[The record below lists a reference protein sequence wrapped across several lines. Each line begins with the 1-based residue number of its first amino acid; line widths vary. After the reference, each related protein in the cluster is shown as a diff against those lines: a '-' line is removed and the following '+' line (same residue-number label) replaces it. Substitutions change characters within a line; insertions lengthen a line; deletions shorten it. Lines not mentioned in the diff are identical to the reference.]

1 MMSPEE
7 MRQKNFAKR
16 ARERLLRMD
25 QAAQDLQSALSLFPE
40 TKYEIIALLSPV
52 EITDDMSLLNDVEP
66 VRTEKRA
73 PRLPAQT
80 EMEEAL
86 FPPAQP
92 GQEEERRVRPV
103 KEPETLKKLLARS
116 GTTRKHIWL
125 RSLAAILCVVFLV
138 GTFALVLQI
147 VHQSASAP
155 AGTSGLYVTT
165 DNSVFHLASQ
175 DGQLSTLWSYTLSAP
190 WTEQRVKAYDQQTH
204 QQVTPWTQLIDSPV
218 TVSGN
223 VAYFGGNADDPHT
236 HQLHH
241 YLYALNA
248 TTGKLLWRYQI
259 DGGKS
264 GIPSPF
270 FIQTDQVQAY
280 NLTVGTVTGA
290 PQVVQDKDTVYIQV
304 AVKPHMLQPHGPEYD
319 QYYYIFAL
327 NSQTG
332 AIRWFTRYFA
342 DSSQISVAPDGS
354 MVYETDAN
362 LLTAFNGE
370 NGQKQWQKEIPR
382 PNTYSGFSALQ
393 FANGTLYATMSID
406 NPPTNVSSRVYAFD
420 PSNGSQLWVSRPV
433 DGLLSPLV
441 ITQNALYIGSEA
453 GHVYALRLS
462 DGSQLWKYDGSPG
475 TAFISLRQSNGV
487 VYAKVALSTYMA
499 DTPVIGKLPL
509 LGVVALDA
517 SRGSLKWAMAVPPT
531 HESLGTAQGWDGGQL
546 VVDGDIVYTSM
557 QNGLVCSL
565 KRSDGSFIACDTLT
579 HTQMVPSLTLV
590 GEVPS

>member
-7 MRQKNFAKR
+7 MRQRNFAKR
-16 ARERLLRMD
+16 ARERLQRID

-40 TKYEIIALLSPV
+40 TRYEVIALLSPV
-52 EITDDMSLLNDVEP
+52 EVTDDMSLLNDVEP
-66 VRTEKRA
+66 VRAEKQA
-73 PRLPAQT
+73 PRLPAQMQMD
-80 EMEEAL
+80 EVP
-86 FPPAQP
+86 FSSAQP
-92 GQEEERRVRPV
+92 GQEERRRVRPV
-103 KEPETLKKLLARS
+103 EEPENLKKLLARS
-116 GTTRKHIWL
+116 RTTRKHVWL
-125 RSLAAILCVVFLV
+125 RSLAAILCVAFLV

-147 VHQSASAP
+147 IHQSANGA
-155 AGTSGLYVTT
+155 AGTPGLYVTT

-175 DGQLSTLWSYTLSAP
+175 DGQLSTLWSYTLAAP

-204 QQVTPWTQLIDSPV
+204 QPVTPWTQLIDSPI

-270 FIQTDQVQAY
+270 FVQTDQVQAY

-290 PQVVQDKDTVYIQV
+290 PQVVQNTVYILV
-304 AVKPHMLQPHGPEYD
+304 AVKPHMPQPHGPEYD

-332 AIRWFTRYFA
+332 AARWSTRYFA
-342 DSSQISVAPDGS
+342 DDSQMSVAPDGS
-354 MVYETDAN
+354 MVYATDAN
-362 LLTAFNGE
+362 ALMAFNGE

-382 PNTYSGFSALQ
+382 PNLYSGFSDLQ
-393 FANGTLYATMSID
+393 FATGTLYATMRISYTT
-406 NPPTNVSSRVYAFD
+406 PSPSASSRVYAFD
-420 PSNGSQLWVSRPV
+420 PSNGSQLWVSQPV
-433 DGLLSPLV
+433 NGLVSPLV
-441 ITQNALYIGSEA
+441 ITQNALYFGSEA

-462 DGSQLWKYDGSPG
+462 NGSQLWDYNVDMGA
-475 TAFISLRQSNGV
+475 AFISLQQSNGV
-487 VYAKVALSTYMA
+487 VYARGTFSIYGLDPSI
-499 DTPVIGKLPL
+499 IGKPPVLH
-509 LGVVALDA
+509 VVALNA
-517 SRGSLKWAMAVPPT
+517 SRGTLNWEMAIPPT
-531 HESLGTAQGWDGGQL
+531 RENFATAQGWDGGQL

-565 KRSDGSFIACDTLT
+565 RRAGGSFIACDTLT
-579 HTQMVPSLTLV
+579 QAKMAPSLTLV
-590 GEVPS
+590 GDASQ